1 MAAIA
6 YVDPGNFAVNVAAGA
21 QHGYSLVWVVVAA
34 SVVASLVQFLAAKL
48 GVATGMS
55 LAENCRQHYRRP
67 VWVLLG
73 VQAEI
78 AVVMTDLAE
87 LVGGAFAL
95 NMLFGLP
102 MVTGAVLV
110 AAFGFVVLGLRR
122 RGGEVFRPVLLGLF
136 AIIVVALLYQAMVG
150 GVDGRA
156 LLRGVVP
163 GPLDGSAALVSVG
176 IIGATVMPHALHFHS
191 AVSQTDGH
199 LPLADRRR
207 SAARR
212 GRNGLEVARSRTAY
226 GVAVAMSLAGLANV
240 SIVLAATHLP
250 AEAGY
255 SLFVAHAQLAEV
267 SGRVAAVLFAVALLA
282 SGLASTTV
290 GIYTGQVVMQGFWR
304 WAMPVWVRR
313 GLAAVPPLVLLA
325 LGLDATQALV
335 LSQVALSFALPASL
349 VPLVLLT
356 RRRLVMGT
364 LVNHPWTSAVA
375 GLATSVIIGLDGYLL
390 VTAVG

>member
-1 MAAIA
+1 
-6 YVDPGNFAVNVAAGA
+6 
-21 QHGYSLVWVVVAA
+21 
-34 SVVASLVQFLAAKL
+34 
-48 GVATGMS
+48 
-55 LAENCRQHYRRP
+55 
-67 VWVLLG
+67 
-73 VQAEI
+73 
-78 AVVMTDLAE
+78 
-87 LVGGAFAL
+87 
-95 NMLFGLP
+95 
-102 MVTGAVLV
+102 
-110 AAFGFVVLGLRR
+110 
-122 RGGEVFRPVLLGLF
+122 
-136 AIIVVALLYQAMVG
+136 
-150 GVDGRA
+150 VDGRA